1 MDHYASKK
9 DSDPAERD
17 EDPPLWVVR
26 SIHIIFTILDVL
38 YKVVYVMFVHVF
50 FVYGKALGKPLLRFL
65 ALPLYQRFLKISKY
79 YQHFF
84 RSHRAHRVS
93 KFIFLGTSKYAW
105 HAVAGLIILGV
116 STNNVITRAGTN
128 ENFGQHTL
136 FVRLTKPTG
145 DFITLIQEDAVD
157 QAALTTTQKVQY
169 DKLFASLSTPALLH
183 EWESA
188 DQGTEAALTKG
199 GIALITPQI
208 QETASTPVPRKTV
221 ITYLVEPGDTISA
234 ISEKFDISVN
244 TILWTNNK
252 TSRSIIR
259 PGDKLAILPV
269 SGILHTVQKNETLSS
284 ISKKYNIPIQD
295 IESFNEDTRILAVGM
310 SILIPGGK
318 KPYIPPPHRPIFSPI
333 QTALGRSST
342 SGDTMFWPATCRR
355 ITQYFKGYLHTGLDV
370 ACPKNS
376 AIYAA
381 EDGVVEKAGWGRG
394 YGNMVIIN
402 HGGGVRTLYG
412 HIVTGG
418 ILVSVGDRV
427 SKGENIAR
435 VGSTGRS
442 TGPHVHFEV
451 IISGGKRNPLNY
463 L

>member
-9 DSDPAERD
+9 DSIPTEPDD
-17 EDPPLWVVR
+17 DPPLWVVR
-26 SIHIIFTILDVL
+26 SIHIVFITLGVL
-38 YKVVYVMFVHVF
+38 YKVVYVIFVHVF
-50 FVYGKALGKPLLRFL
+50 FVYGKTLGKPLLRFII
-65 ALPLYQRFLKISKY
+65 LPLYQRFIKISKY
-79 YQHFF
+79 YQQFF
-84 RSHRAHRVS
+84 RSRRAHRVS
-93 KFIFLGTSKYAW
+93 KLIFLGTNKYAW
-105 HAVAGLIILGV
+105 HAVAGMIILGV
-116 STNNVITRAGTN
+116 SANNIVTRAGTN
-128 ENFGQHTL
+128 ENFWQHSL
-136 FVRLTKPTG
+136 FARLTNPEEE
-145 DFITLIQEDAVD
+145 FVTLIQEEGVD
-157 QAALTTTQKVQY
+157 QVAVVTTQKVQY
-169 DKLFASLSTPALLH
+169 DKLFTSLSTPPLTH
-183 EWESA
+183 EWQSE

-208 QETASTPVPRKTV
+208 QETAATPVPRKTT

-259 PGDKLAILPV
+259 PGDKLTVLPI

-284 ISKKYNIPIQD
+284 ISKKYSISIQD

-310 SILIPGGK
+310 TILIPGGK
-318 KPYIPPPHRPIFSPI
+318 KPYIPPPRPVFSPI
-333 QTALGRSST
+333 QTVIARSSIT
-342 SGDTMFWPATCRR
+342 ADTMFWPAVCRR

-370 ACPKNS
+370 ACPRNS

-381 EDGVVEKAGWGRG
+381 EDGVVERAGWGRG
-394 YGNMVIIN
+394 YGNMIIIN
-402 HGGGVRTLYG
+402 HGGGVKTLYG

-418 ILVSVGDRV
+418 ILVSAGEHV
-427 SKGENIAR
+427 SKGENIAM

-451 IISGGKRNPLNY
+451 MINGGKRNPLNY